1 MYWTPLWGASSQAR
15 GTGAAK
21 RRHSKTFKNV
31 PFPAAAA
38 TYTRDQNANDNRE
51 EETPP
56 RGYNLLAMS
65 SHLAFC
71 LFSMLASDR
80 SSDRPGETSA
90 PYESSLLPSITQ
102 EHPASS
108 QRLGFLPPLT
118 VARNVQA
125 DPSLSWC
132 PLNRGTRIP
141 NASHQR
147 DWQRAARIKGTQA

>member
-1 MYWTPLWGASSQAR
+1 MAVPKADSSVLLLQKPEIISPKLTLGGEILGWRVSIKGRSRWKQEATHLGVPSPDPL
-15 GTGAAK
+15 TG
-21 RRHSKTFKNV
+21 
-31 PFPAAAA
+31 
-38 TYTRDQNANDNRE
+38 
-51 EETPP
+51 
-56 RGYNLLAMS
+56 
-65 SHLAFC
+65 
-71 LFSMLASDR
+71 
-80 SSDRPGETSA
+80 PGEISA

>member
-21 RRHSKTFKNV
+21 RRHSKIFKNV

-56 RGYNLLAMS
+56 RGYNLLVMS

-71 LFSMLASDR
+71 LFSMLASDPR
-80 SSDRPGETSA
+80 V
-90 PYESSLLPSITQ
+90 PSKDTIPV
-102 EHPASS
+102 PAHY
-108 QRLGFLPPLT
+108 LANPPLSSKT
-118 VARNVQA
+118 HCHEEVEECN
-125 DPSLSWC
+125 PSSGICLYPRGC
-132 PLNRGTRIP
+132 PVYGWLG
-141 NASHQR
+141 
-147 DWQRAARIKGTQA
+147 